1 MPYSTQRATSDGSL
15 VALDL
20 AIEYFDRSEITVYF
34 DSVLNG
40 RQWAWVGTTN
50 KRISFTPAV
59 ANGVQVLVLRSTDL
73 SRVRHEFAQGAAFT
87 YNTVDEDLLQILHI
101 AQEARE
107 NAVLT
112 EVFQDFDLHGY
123 KLLNLG
129 TATQPGDA
137 VSLGQFQAHDDLIVS
152 YKNTAQAAALAA
164 AVSEGNALTYANQAA
179 GVVTAALGVTIQPYD
194 AKTAKINVQQEFE
207 KPQTAKPVTVVSGVA
222 ADMSVLQQGT
232 IVVNAGT
239 FTVTNPTGHTD
250 GFFYGFWINY
260 TTTHG
265 LAFGSVF
272 KNLSTYTFSNA
283 AGKKD
288 YLVFRSDGT
297 NLYRV
302 GGVADCGGA

>member
-1 MPYSTQRATSDGSL
+1 MSYSTQRTTSDGTL
-15 VALDL
+15 VALDIS
-20 AIEYFDRSEITVYF
+20 IEYFDRSEISLYF
-34 DSVLNG
+34 DSVLNALP
-40 RQWAWVGTTN
+40 WEWVGTTD
-50 KRISFTPAV
+50 KKIQFTPPIPD
-59 ANGVQVLVLRSTDL
+59 GVDVLLLRTTDL
-73 SRVRHEFAQGAAFT
+73 AEIRHQFTGGAAFT
-87 YNTVDEDLLQILHI
+87 YDTLDEDMLQILHI

-123 KLLNLG
+123 RLLNLG
-129 TATQPGDA
+129 TATLPGDA

-152 YKNTAQAAALAA
+152 YKNAAAASALAA

-194 AKTAKINVQQEFE
+194 SKTAKINVQQQFE
-207 KPQTAKPVTVVSGVA
+207 KPQAAKPVAIVSGVA
-222 ADMSVLQQGT
+222 ADMSTVQQGT
-232 IVVNAGT
+232 ITVNGST
-239 FTVTNPTGHTD
+239 FTVTNPAGHTD
-250 GFFYGFWINY
+250 GFFYSLWVSY

-265 LAFGSVF
+265 LAFGSAF
-272 KNLSTYTFSNA
+272 KNLSTFTFSNA

-302 GGVADCGGA
+302 GGLADCGGA